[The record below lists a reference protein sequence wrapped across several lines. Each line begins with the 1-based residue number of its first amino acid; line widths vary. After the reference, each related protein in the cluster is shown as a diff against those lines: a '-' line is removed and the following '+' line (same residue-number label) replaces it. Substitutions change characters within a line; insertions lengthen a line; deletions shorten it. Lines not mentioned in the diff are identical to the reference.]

1 MRPIPLNIQSLCQR
15 YKVSTR
21 GVIHVGAHEGQ
32 ELNQYLEMGAEQVI
46 LIEANPQIFTK
57 LQESVKKF
65 SNVIPLNYA
74 VCDRSGEIKLRLNAY
89 DYSIS
94 ILPLKHH
101 RDIYPNMLE
110 VGEVSVEGITLDGL
124 LLEQNLDSNKF
135 NILALDIQ
143 GAELLALSGS
153 TATLKTV
160 DAIYTEV
167 NLQELYEGCALIG
180 QIDEFL
186 EGFNFQRVALRTP
199 FHPTYGDA
207 FYVKRDI
214 LAKSQTTILTS
225 IAPHNHD
232 NQKLAISSWR
242 SHGLNVISLNNKA
255 EVRELE
261 SIYPEVTFYAVNR
274 DAGAEVGRP
283 LIYFDDIWAYIQNQ
297 ESTGNGIFGIINS
310 DIHLK
315 ADFDCLQ
322 VIEREAQDGLVVC
335 SRVEIENSAQTA
347 GQIYTRG
354 FDAFF
359 FHENLSQKLPKSD
372 FCLGMPWW
380 DFWLPL
386 IAQRQG
392 VPLKYL
398 TTAIAYHIQHP
409 INYRNDLWEKFGIK
423 FTQLFKP
430 ELVPIFQKLQ
440 DQNSSELRPKLI
452 GIIDAFLQSFHA
464 HAHRISQSMPIT
476 TLKTENINHEAAE
489 LHLETGDIYREQGKL
504 AEAIASYQ
512 KALTQ
517 DPNFAAIFLGM
528 AKIYLSQGMLEPAIE
543 AITNIQALE
552 PELLNG
558 ELYIQLGKISALK
571 GKFEDAVQYLQQGI
585 DLVGADQNSDDLRL
599 DGYLNLAEIFSNQGN
614 WDRAVHIYQQAIAL
628 SPKSVKAHWQLAQVL
643 QLQSLA
649 HQQEA
654 LDLEPTLM
662 DVSQHFDLGINF
674 SNQGRLDWAI
684 RAYQRAIRLKPD
696 WAEAHCN
703 LGNALSSVGRL
714 EEAAKSLKK
723 AIALNPDL
731 IEAFSNLGNV
741 LVSNGDIDGGISY
754 HQKAI
759 QLKPDWAELHFNL
772 ADALLKQN
780 RIEETFTALQTA
792 IRLKPNLAE
801 AQRLIGNVLMIQGN
815 FSEAVPHLQIA
826 TQLKP
831 DWSDAHHNLGK
842 ALAAN
847 GQLQE
852 AIAEYQQAIAL
863 TPAWALAY
871 WDLGIAHWLMEQT
884 PETIACFQKT
894 VELQPNLADVHQ
906 GLCTLLR
913 IGGNFPACRQAV
925 ERYAQ
930 TCQDIDAIRVLVTLV
945 KCYLESGL
953 YDIAQNH
960 FQQLESKLLQ
970 PNVTLQDSEVRLIYE
985 DLVFSLP
992 YLRDRIDL
1000 NGHLNKLMGG
1010 AYTQLCLPIVS
1021 EKEKPK
1027 STKKK
1032 AKSAEPLRI
1041 GIISKH
1047 LRRHSVGW
1055 CSRGIIKEWSKLTP
1069 HLYLYVTGRGG
1080 SDDLTAEFKEMTA
1093 NFFDFSQKSNT
1104 ELLEKLQSDRLDV
1117 LIDMDS
1123 VMNPSH
1129 ALILH
1134 NSPAQIVCSWLG
1146 CEAPYISEKNY
1157 YLSDR
1162 HTHPESVQPYYREQL
1177 IRMPD
1182 FAVAIADFP
1191 SKSIDREAL
1200 RQNLGITS
1208 DMVVYLSVATGHKVN
1223 PDSVRSHISILQ
1235 QVPQSILLHKGFCDV
1250 EIVRS
1255 LYQQECQK
1263 AGIDA
1268 ERCRFITRQP
1278 MEEDHRSFYQ
1288 IADIALDTYPYNGGT
1303 HNLESLWFDLPIVT
1317 LCGEQAPSRMGYSF
1331 LKAVGISEGVA
1342 KTWEEYIDWA
1352 VKIGSD
1358 RHLKMDLQARIKQ
1371 SKQPE
1376 TLSPI
1381 WNPQKFAKD
1390 ALALFQSLLKAT

>member
-1 MRPIPLNIQSLCQR
+1 MRPTTLNIQNLCQR
-15 YKVSTR
+15 YKISAR

-32 ELNQYLEMGAEQVI
+32 ELEQYLKMGAEQVV
-46 LIEANPQIFTK
+46 LIEANPRIFEK
-57 LQESVKKF
+57 LQSVVKKF
-65 SNVIPLNYA
+65 PNVIPLNYA
-74 VCDRSGEIKLRLNAY
+74 VCGRSGEIKLRLNAY
-89 DYSIS
+89 DYSSS

-110 VGEVSVEGITLDGL
+110 VGEVAVEGITLDGL
-124 LLEQNLDSNKF
+124 LLEQNLDPKKF

-153 TATLKTV
+153 TATLKNI

-167 NLQELYEGCALIG
+167 NLEELYEGCALIG

-186 EGFNFQRVALRTP
+186 ADFNFQRVALRTP

-207 FYVKRDI
+207 FYVRTDI
-214 LAKSQTTILTS
+214 LATSQTTIFTS
-225 IAPHNHD
+225 ISPRNHD

-242 SHGLNVISLNNKA
+242 SHGLKVISLNN
-255 EVRELE
+255 EVEVKGLE
-261 SIYPEVTFYAVNR
+261 SIYPHVTFHTVTR
-274 DAGAEVGRP
+274 DAEAQVGRP

-297 ESTGNGIFGIINS
+297 ELAENGILGIINS

-315 ADFDCLQ
+315 ADFDCWQ
-322 VIEREAQDGLVVC
+322 VIEREAEDGLVVC
-335 SRVEIENSAQTA
+335 SRTEVQSLEQTS

-359 FHENLSQKLPKSD
+359 FSENLLQKLPKSD

-386 IAQRQG
+386 VTQQKGIKI
-392 VPLKYL
+392 KYL

-430 ELVPIFQKLQ
+430 ELVPIFQQLQ
-440 DQNSSELRPKLI
+440 DQNSTELRPKLI
-452 GIIDAFLQSFHA
+452 SIIDTFLQSFHT
-464 HAHRISQSMPIT
+464 HAHRISQSMPTT

-552 PELLNG
+552 PELLGG
-558 ELYIQLGKISALK
+558 ELYIQLGKISAQK
-571 GKFEDAVQYLQQGI
+571 GKFEDGIQYLHTGI
-585 DLVGADQNSDDLRL
+585 DLVCDNRNSEDSQL
-599 DGYLNLAEIFSNQGN
+599 DGYLNLAEIYTNQGN
-614 WDRAVHIYQQAIAL
+614 WDRAVHTYQQAIAL

-643 QLQSLA
+643 QLQSIA

-684 RAYQRAIRLKPD
+684 RAYQRVIRLKPD

-723 AIALNPDL
+723 AIALNPNL

-741 LVSNGDIDGGISY
+741 LVKLGDINAGIDY
-754 HQKAI
+754 HLKAI

-772 ADALLKQN
+772 ADALVKQN
-780 RIEETFTALQTA
+780 KIEETFTTLLTA

-801 AQRLIGNVLMIQGN
+801 AQRLIGNVLVIQGD
-815 FSEAVPHLQIA
+815 FSAAIPHLQIA

-842 ALAAN
+842 ALVAS
-847 GQLQE
+847 GQVKE
-852 AIAEYQQAIAL
+852 AIAEYQQAITL

-871 WDLGIAHWLMEQT
+871 WDLGIAHWLIEQT

-913 IGGNFPACRQAV
+913 IGGNFPACRQTV

-930 TCQDIDAIRVLVTLV
+930 TCQDIDAIRVLITLV

-953 YDIAQNH
+953 YDTAQGY

-985 DLVFSLP
+985 DLLFSLP

-1010 AYTQLCLPIVS
+1010 AYTQLCLPMVA
-1021 EKEKPK
+1021 EKEESK
-1027 STKKK
+1027 SIKKK
-1032 AKSAEPLRI
+1032 AKSSEPLRI

-1055 CSRGIIKEWSKLTP
+1055 CSRGIIREWSKLTP

-1080 SDDLTAEFKEMTA
+1080 SDDLTAEFKEMTP
-1093 NFFDFSQKSNT
+1093 NFFDFSQKSNN

-1134 NSPAQIVCSWLG
+1134 HSPAKLVCSWLG

-1191 SKSIDREAL
+1191 SKPIDRKAL
-1200 RQNLGITS
+1200 RKNIGITS
-1208 DMVVYLSVATGHKVN
+1208 EMVAYLSVATGHKVN
-1223 PDSVRSHISILQ
+1223 PDSVRSHVSILK
-1235 QVPQSILLHKGFCDV
+1235 QVPHSVLLHKGFCDL

-1263 AGIDA
+1263 AGIAKD
-1268 ERCRFITRQP
+1268 RCRFITRQP

-1303 HNLESLWFDLPIVT
+1303 HNLESLWFGLPIVT

-1342 KTWEEYIDWA
+1342 KTWEEYINWA
-1352 VKIGSD
+1352 VRMGTD
-1358 RHLKMDLQARIKQ
+1358 LNLRMDLQNRILQ

-1381 WNPQKFAKD
+1381 WNPQKFAID
-1390 ALALFQSLLKAT
+1390 SLDLFQSLL